1 MQRISKG
8 IKTNEFIE
16 ARIDKYLTDIRK
28 YTVMTPQREKV
39 LSKIMNNNPSQ
50 IKKDEVDKEM
60 FEGSLRFVLLV
71 AIRYQGKNIDILDLI
86 NEGNIALLKS
96 LETFDWT
103 RKIRFTS
110 YAVWWIRQSMT
121 QFITEH
127 SRTVRLPANKITKS
141 RNIKNME
148 DEMDEIL
155 SDSPNLTFAPLEG
168 VLLEVM
174 ADESIAP
181 PDDTVDF
188 DRSQL
193 KSVIIKKMSHLKD
206 SEKYTLIKNY
216 GLDSEY
222 PKSIE
227 EIAIALDVSIEAVR
241 QIKSRAMRKLKK
253 SKSLRNFYY
262 DQS

>member
-39 LSKIMNNNPSQ
+39 LSKVMNSKPSQ
-50 IKKDEVDKEM
+50 IKTDEVNKEM

-96 LETFDWT
+96 LQTFDWT

-110 YAVWWIRQSMT
+110 YAVWWIRQAMT
-121 QFITEH
+121 QFITEY
-127 SRTVRLPANKITKS
+127 SRTVRLPANKISKS
-141 RNIKNME
+141 KDIKNME

-155 SDSPNLTFAPLEG
+155 SDNPNLTFTPLEG

-188 DRSQL
+188 DRLQL
-193 KSVIIKKMSHLKD
+193 KSVLTKKISHLK
-206 SEKYTLIKNY
+206 EAERYALIKNY
-216 GLDSEY
+216 GLDNEY

-227 EIAIALDVSIEAVR
+227 EIGIDLGVSTEAAR
-241 QIKSRAMRKLKK
+241 QIKNRAMRKMKK
-253 SKSLRNFYY
+253 SKALRSFFY